1 MGTLCI
7 YCNWSWYFSIWMGLL
22 MLLMIGIMLVA
33 FPIWS
38 VIVNGARQ
46 EYEKK
51 IKNELYLDLTDNI
64 VGITDWILL
73 NVVVIMLSY
82 MNKMRKN

>member
-1 MGTLCI
+1 
-7 YCNWSWYFSIWMGLL
+7 
-22 MLLMIGIMLVA
+22 MLLMIGTMLVA

-64 VGITDWILL
+64 VGITDWIFAQRGRDYVKLHEQ
-73 NVVVIMLSY
+73 NEEKIDGCS
-82 MNKMRKN
+82 RKTTSF